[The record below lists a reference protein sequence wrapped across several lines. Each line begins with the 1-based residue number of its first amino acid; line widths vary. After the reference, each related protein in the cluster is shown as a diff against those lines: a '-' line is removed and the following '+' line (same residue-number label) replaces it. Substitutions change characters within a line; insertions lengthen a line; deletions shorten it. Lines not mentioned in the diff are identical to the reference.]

1 MFEVVIASGNKK
13 KKEELKAILKELRI
27 EKAFFRAGGVNV
39 LDLNDFPEIPKIKE
53 KGVTFEENAVD
64 KAVRTAGYTGRMALA
79 DDSGLEVDILGG
91 RPGVYSAR
99 FAGNDANDEDNN
111 RKLLKLLEGRLKK
124 ERAARFV
131 CVIAVA
137 DKNGLVG
144 IARGECRGWIEFA
157 PKGKN
162 GFGYDPLFVYRGYD
176 KTFAQIGA
184 REKNLVSHRSR
195 ALKKAAAIINRRFRK
210 VFF

>member
-13 KKEELKAILKELRI
+13 KKEELKEILKGLRI
-27 EKAFFRAGGVNV
+27 KKSFSCAGGIKV
-39 LDLNDFPEIPKIKE
+39 LDLNDFPCIPKVEE
-53 KGVTFEENAVD
+53 KGMTFEENAVD
-64 KAVRTAGYTGRMALA
+64 KAVRTAEFTGRMALA

-99 FAGNDANDEDNN
+99 FAGDNANDEDNN
-111 RKLLKLLEGRLKK
+111 RKLLGLLEGHPKK

-137 DKNGLVG
+137 DKDGLVG
-144 IARGECRGWIEFA
+144 TARGECRGWIANA
-157 PKGKN
+157 PAGKN
-162 GFGYDPLFVYRGYD
+162 GFGYDPLFVYRGYN

-184 REKNLVSHRSR
+184 RKKNLVSHRSR
-195 ALKKAAAIINRRFRK
+195 ALKKASSVIRRYLQK
-210 VFF
+210 VFS